1 MARCILRVRR
11 KVHEFVSGVEQLFND
26 LLNVRESLPFARV
39 RNLPKSRSHAYNP
52 QSDLPSGDYPSG
64 DHQIFTHKSS
74 NFGKHKTM
82 TANAIEQRVFNF
94 SAGPATIPVSVL
106 ESVRDELLCY
116 PGAGAS
122 VMEIS
127 HRSKIFTEIAAD
139 AEASLRE
146 LMGVP
151 EDYSVL
157 FLQGG
162 SALQFSMVPAN
173 LLRGSGK
180 NAQYLVTGSWSKKAI
195 SEAKK
200 EGDVSVAFDGKD
212 GNYNALPAGGSLEI
226 PADAAY
232 LYYCSNE
239 TIQGVQFS
247 EEPDCPASVP
257 LVCDVSSDF
266 LSRRL
271 DITKYGLLYACA
283 QKNAGPAGVTV
294 VVIRKDLLE
303 RGDDTLPGYLN
314 YRNHEQADSMWN
326 TPPTFA
332 VYMLGKIAHWLRDD
346 IGGLQAVEQ
355 LNDQKAELLY
365 NAIDGSNGFY
375 RGHAQTDCRSK
386 MNVTFNLP
394 NEELQS
400 KFISEAASNRLDSLK
415 GHRSVGGIRASIYN
429 AMPLEGVQALASFM
443 RDFASANS

>member
-1 MARCILRVRR
+1 MADDWSDV
-11 KVHEFVSGVEQLFND
+11 G
-26 LLNVRESLPFARV
+26 ESLRIT
-39 RNLPKSRSHAYNP
+39 RTGNLPKLRSHAYNP
-52 QSDLPSGDYPSG
+52 QSGLITGDRTFG
-64 DHQIFTHKSS
+64 DRHFHTHFCSIFG
-74 NFGKHKTM
+74 NHKTM

-127 HRSKIFTEIAAD
+127 HRSKIFTEIATD

-162 SALQFSMVPAN
+162 SALQFSMIPAN
-173 LLRGSGK
+173 LLRGTGK
-180 NAQYLVTGSWSKKAI
+180 SAQYLVTGSWSKKAI
-195 SEAKK
+195 AEAKK
-200 EGDVSVAFDGKD
+200 EGEVSVAFDGKD
-212 GNYNALPAGGSLEI
+212 GNYSGLPAVGSLNV
-226 PADAAY
+226 PADSAY

-239 TIQGVQFS
+239 TIQGVQFGD
-247 EEPDCPASVP
+247 EPECPSSVP

-271 DITKYGLLYACA
+271 DISKYGLLYACA

-303 RGDDTLPGYLN
+303 RGDDALPGYLN
-314 YRNHEQADSMWN
+314 YRNHDEADSMWN

-346 IGGLQAVEQ
+346 IGGLEAVEQ
-355 LNDQKAELLY
+355 LNHRKAELLY
-365 NAIDGSNGFY
+365 AEIDKSNGFY
-375 RGHAQTDCRSK
+375 RGHAEANCRSK

-394 NEELQS
+394 SEELQA

-429 AMPLEGVQALASFM
+429 AMPLEGAEALASFM
-443 RDFASANS
+443 KDFASANS